1 MSLKEGHPL
10 DLLGAPSIFGQ
21 PYHGLATAETREGV
35 FGWWL
40 ALPNGQYKLLD
51 TVTPPSQNAI
61 VPGRNPGLGQFR
73 VGPKRIEIPGVP
85 PVVRNEMQAAED
97 VEAGREWRT
106 VAMYGDVASLGVSIG
121 NLWADSTGARWR
133 VLVSSAQVD
142 QDYAGAISIS
152 VSVRRFGAFG
162 RPDTNETKT
171 KVFTMATLG
180 QTGPADGWQMAGH
193 VIRMTQTGETSRD
206 GSRHMIAFDVD
217 HELREQDVAFIRAAS
232 WHSDASTPINRFAS
246 CSPALCGMIEIV
258 LSGSPDLPG
267 GWDFNI
273 NVLKTRDQAMGA
285 YTNTYTRTGPHP
297 SDIWVGFAA
306 ESTETETEGGVT
318 RVITAVGLSTE
329 VAPSVLIRDDH
340 RYYMTTVT
348 WSLVGMYYDPETD
361 LPVDVTVDFERE
373 QTFDAS
379 YEGGWTGTRTE
390 FRSYSTGQTTVLSD
404 SIQIDVTN
412 YRTDMVRNKRVLK
425 RGGVVVDSFETVA
438 SQVRTAYRQGTYD
451 DRFVVNERHFEN
463 FAKAGDYE
471 VSTSGIEDYNA
482 GPGTIGSSGF
492 YGSYEPHTFN
502 ISSTVQSM
510 RRVFGPTW
518 GGPSFVEAGPIPPTN
533 APSWL
538 ANWVTF
544 VARQSRTSW
553 RLFSGTPHTVLIPQ
567 SLFHAGQLI
576 YPGGLMPG
584 YAAAPI
590 TALPAINVAYNPVTG
605 ECVQRD
611 RPVCW
616 V

>member
-1 MSLKEGHPL
+1 MIEGLPL
-10 DLLGAPSIFGQ
+10 DFLGAPSIFGQ

-51 TVTPPSQNAI
+51 TVTPPSQTAI
-61 VPGRNPGLGQFR
+61 VPGSLPGLGQFR
-73 VGPKRIEIPGVP
+73 IGAKRIEIPGVP

-97 VEAGREWRT
+97 LEAGREWRT

-152 VSVRRFGAFG
+152 VSIRRFGAFG

-171 KVFTMATLG
+171 KGFTMAALG
-180 QTGPADGWQMAGH
+180 QTGPSDGWQMAGH

-217 HELREQDVAFIRAAS
+217 HELRERDVAFIRAAS
-232 WHSDASTPINRFAS
+232 WHSDAATPINRFAS
-246 CSPALCGMIEIV
+246 CPPALCGMIEIA
-258 LSGSPDLPG
+258 LTGSPDLPS
-267 GWDFNI
+267 GWDFSV
-273 NVLKTRDQAMGA
+273 NVLKTRDAAMGA
-285 YTNTYTRTGPHP
+285 YSNTSTRTGSIPGER
-297 SDIWVGFAA
+297 WVGFSA
-306 ESTETETEGGVT
+306 EETILSDTEAGVT
-318 RVITAVGLSTE
+318 RLITAIGLSTE
-329 VAPSVLIRDDH
+329 VAPSISIRDDH
-340 RYYMTTVT
+340 QRYLTTVT
-348 WSLVGMYYDPETD
+348 GALVGMYYDRETD

-373 QTFDAS
+373 FTFDAS
-379 YEGGWTGTRTE
+379 YEGGYTGTRTE
-390 FRSYSTGQTTVLSD
+390 FRSYSTGLTTVLSD
-404 SIQIDVTN
+404 SIRIDVTN
-412 YRTDMVRNKRVLK
+412 VRSDMVRTKRTLK
-425 RGGVVVDSFETVA
+425 RGGVEVDSFETLA
-438 SQVRTAYRQGTYD
+438 SQDRTFYRQGSYD
-451 DRFVVNERHFEN
+451 NRFEVNERHYAN
-463 FAKAGDYE
+463 FAKAGDLE
-471 VSTSGIEDYNA
+471 VSTTGINDYTITGTGN
-482 GPGTIGSSGF
+482 PGASGF
-492 YGSYEPHTFN
+492 WLEYEEYN
-502 ISSTVQSM
+502 LSSAEASLM
-510 RRVFGPTW
+510 RVFGPIW
-518 GGPSFVEAGPIPPTN
+518 GGPRFGEDGPTYPPV
-533 APSWL
+533 APVWQTTWITL
-538 ANWVTF
+538 I
-544 VARQSRTSW
+544 ARQSRTSW
-553 RLFSGTPHTVLIPQ
+553 RLFAGTQHTSSMPQ